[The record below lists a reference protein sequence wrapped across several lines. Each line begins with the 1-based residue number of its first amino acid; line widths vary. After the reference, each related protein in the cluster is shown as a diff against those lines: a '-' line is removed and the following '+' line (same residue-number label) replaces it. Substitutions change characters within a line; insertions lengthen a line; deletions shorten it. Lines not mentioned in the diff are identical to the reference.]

1 MMRLYIFIFILLLV
15 HNGSSQT
22 YFNNVYNYN
31 GYYTGGHTV
40 IDDGSGFVGYG
51 STENDTITQTL
62 FFYKLSYSGEIQ
74 IMKYYY
80 EPEAFPYPGTI
91 GGAMKQVED
100 GNYIFTYHLE
110 LEGEVI
116 SRLIKLNHT
125 LDTLWTKYIQTEF
138 EKTVLFNC
146 NQTNDK
152 GYILTGYVKTAP
164 GELSDLLLIK
174 TDSLGN
180 EQWHQ
185 TYGDEWL
192 EQGFDVVQTSDG
204 GYLIGGI
211 YYDYSYDQSMDALV
225 IKTDSLG
232 NEAWTNYYGNPQ
244 ITDGH
249 ARIISGEEGI
259 YYITTVYGEEVI
271 NPEARKARACIYK
284 INNQGEILD
293 LVKYGP
299 TEGWNS
305 QYSSKRYDSSS
316 IIMTGTYWDDHHWNS
331 YILKVNNDLDSIWMR
346 EYDYFENYND
356 LNFIVDIFP
365 TLNGGIV
372 TTGRASDNDSP
383 YQMWMMSLDHWGC
396 ESPGCDTTVNI
407 VDKEVNK
414 PGMVSVFP
422 NPVSTG
428 TVTFKFSGLN
438 LHNKVELRCFN
449 IHGEEVHSER
459 IYQHQGESLIDVK
472 NWPKGMYLA
481 IVYSN
486 NKPVGKTKFMVR

>member
-1 MMRLYIFIFILLLV
+1 
-15 HNGSSQT
+15 
-22 YFNNVYNYN
+22 VYNYN

-51 STENDTITQTL
+51 STENDTIAQTL
-62 FFYKLSYSGEIQ
+62 FFYKISYSGELQ
-74 IMKYYY
+74 MMKYYY
-80 EPEAFPYPGTI
+80 EPGTFPYPGTI

-100 GNYIFTYHLE
+100 GMYIFTY
-110 LEGEVI
+110 
-116 SRLIKLNHT
+116 T
-125 LDTLWTKYIQTEF
+125 LDLYGETVGRVLKLDQFLDTIWTRYFQTEF

-146 NQTNDK
+146 NETNN
-152 GYILTGYVKTAP
+152 GGIVFTGYCSP
-164 GELSDLLLIK
+164 SENEFSDLLLIK
-174 TDSLGN
+174 TNSLGN

-185 TYGDEWL
+185 TYGGEWL

-211 YYDYSYDQSMDALV
+211 YIDYSYDQSMDVLV

-232 NEAWTNYYGNPQ
+232 NEKWTKYYGNPQ

-249 ARIISGEEGI
+249 ARIIPCEDSLFI
-259 YYITTVYGEEVI
+259 ITTVYGEEVI
-271 NPEARKARACIYK
+271 NPYARKARACIYK
-284 INNQGEILD
+284 IDNQGEILD
-293 LVKYGP
+293 FVKYGP

-316 IIMTGTYWDDHHWNS
+316 IIMTGTYWNDHHWNS

-365 TLNGGIV
+365 TLSGGII

-396 ESPGCDTTVNI
+396 ETPDCDTTVNI
-407 VDKEVNK
+407 VDKEANM
-414 PGMVSVFP
+414 PGVVSVFP

-428 TVTFKFSGLN
+428 TATFKFSGLN
-438 LHNKVELRCFN
+438 HYNKVELRCFN
-449 IHGEEVHSER
+449 IHGKEVHLEN
-459 IYQHQGESLIDVK
+459 IYPNQEESLIDVK

-481 IVYSN
+481 IVYSD
-486 NKPVGKTKFMVR
+486 NKPVGETKFIVR